1 MRAGTLSKLLS
12 IEKRVEVQD
21 DYGEAKPTWTEVAKV
36 YGSIYPV
43 RGTERYMSM
52 EKHATATH
60 EINIRFTKTISAK
73 HRIVYDGREFDILSV
88 LNVAERNKQM
98 KIIAKESV

>member
-1 MRAGTLSKLLS
+1 MRAGLLNKLLS
-12 IEKRVEVQD
+12 IQERVETQD
-21 DYGEAKPTWTEVAKV
+21 SYGEAKATWQEVAKV

-60 EINIRFTKTISAK
+60 EINIRFMQNISAK

-88 LNVAERNKQM
+88 LNIAERNKQM